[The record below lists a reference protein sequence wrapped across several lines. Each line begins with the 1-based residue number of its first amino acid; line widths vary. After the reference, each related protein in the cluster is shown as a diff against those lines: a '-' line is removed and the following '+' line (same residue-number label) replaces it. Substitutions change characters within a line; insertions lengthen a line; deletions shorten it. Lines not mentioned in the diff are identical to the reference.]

1 MFLPGTETA
10 KFLEGLKDEQVQPA
24 GIDLTVD
31 RIFAIDEAGEID
43 YSNENRKVP
52 EGRELEFSGKIHLDP
67 GTYRIVYN
75 EVVAMP
81 EDAIGVGLPRSSL
94 MRMGG
99 TVVCGLWDP
108 GYKGRSQ
115 GLLVVF
121 NPKGI
126 TVHRNARLVQLFL
139 IKGGKAGKYSGAY
152 QNENL

>member
-10 KFLEGLKDEQVQPA
+10 RFLEGLKNEQIQPA

-31 RIFAIDEAGEID
+31 KIFAIDEAGEID

-52 EGRELEFSGKIHLDP
+52 EGTELKFQDKVHLKQ
-67 GTYRIVYN
+67 GTYRIIYN

-81 EDAIGVGLPRSSL
+81 ENAIGVGLPRSSL

-126 TVHRNARLVQLFL
+126 TVHKNARLVQLFM
-139 IKGGKAGKYSGAY
+139 IRGETAGKYAGTY
-152 QNENL
+152 QGENL